1 MMTQSTLFLLP
12 EGKEKPE
19 VVPTQRSQARLRRP
33 VRQQVE
39 WGPREFDALLP
50 PEHRAR
56 DVWAMVERLSLDKF
70 YASIKATV
78 DGPGRPATDPQVLL
92 ALWVMA
98 TIDGVGS
105 ARELDRLCGEHDA
118 YKWLRGGVPVNY
130 HMLADFRVGQQ
141 AALDELLSTIVAML
155 MAADKLTLAQV
166 AQDGM
171 RMRASAGS
179 ASFREKEK
187 LAACLQVAR
196 TRVAAL
202 KNQESAA
209 CGQSLSKRQE
219 QARVRAGREREERIA
234 RALAYMPEMEAIKE
248 QQRRL
253 KGAAR
258 ATVRSPRAS
267 TTDPDARI
275 MRMADGGFRP
285 AYNVQLATDV
295 ANGFIVGVSVSQS
308 GADAGL
314 ASAMV
319 TQVERRTGRRAE
331 AWLVDGGYVSL
342 PDITDLAHRGVA
354 VYAPPPPRRSQQ
366 GEVSYEPRPGDTP
379 EVVAWR
385 RRMATAAGQE
395 AYKLR
400 ARTAEWANAQARNH
414 GARQFTVRGTAKV
427 TSVMLLMAV
436 ALDLMR
442 CISLGV

>member
-1 MMTQSTLFLLP
+1 
-12 EGKEKPE
+12 
-19 VVPTQRSQARLRRP
+19 
-33 VRQQVE
+33 
-39 WGPREFDALLP
+39 
-50 PEHRAR
+50 
-56 DVWAMVERLSLDKF
+56 
-70 YASIKATV
+70 
-78 DGPGRPATDPQVLL
+78 
-92 ALWVMA
+92 
-98 TIDGVGS
+98 
-105 ARELDRLCGEHDA
+105 
-118 YKWLRGGVPVNY
+118 
-130 HMLADFRVGQQ
+130 
-141 AALDELLSTIVAML
+141 
-155 MAADKLTLAQV
+155 
-166 AQDGM
+166 
-171 RMRASAGS
+171 
-179 ASFREKEK
+179 
-187 LAACLQVAR
+187 
-196 TRVAAL
+196 
-202 KNQESAA
+202 
-209 CGQSLSKRQE
+209 LSKRQE

-342 PDITDLAHRGVA
+342 PDITDLAQRGVA